1 VITIPSLFPTD
12 VESAFET
19 MALAF
24 HEKNKW
30 DARWFKIQVIG
41 WSVISGLA
49 SAASLSI
56 AEYFLDFNAFAW
68 LFNL

>member
-1 VITIPSLFPTD
+1 MPSLFPTD

-30 DARWFKIQVIG
+30 DARWFKVQVIG
-41 WSVISGLA
+41 WSVLSGLV
-49 SAASLSI
+49 SATGLSI
-56 AEYFLDFNAFAW
+56 VEYMFDFNAFKW

>member
-1 VITIPSLFPTD
+1 MPSLFPTD

-30 DARWFKIQVIG
+30 DARWFKIQILIYSIV
-41 WSVISGLA
+41 SSF
-49 SAASLSI
+49 LSMFVLTLV
-56 AEYFLDFNAFAW
+56 EWFFGFNLFSW
-68 LFNL
+68 LFGV